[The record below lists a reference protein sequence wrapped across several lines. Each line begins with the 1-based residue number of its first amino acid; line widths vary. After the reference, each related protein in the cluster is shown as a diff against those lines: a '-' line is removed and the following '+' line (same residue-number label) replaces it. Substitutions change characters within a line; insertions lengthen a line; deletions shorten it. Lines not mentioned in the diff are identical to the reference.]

1 MDLLFQA
8 IFLGLIQGLTEY
20 LPISSTGH
28 VRVSAAFLGIPDPG
42 SAFSAVTQI
51 GTALAVAIYFRN
63 EMLRLALVVTGR
75 STDAEDKKLLQY
87 MVIATIPIVVIGY
100 TFADFFQ
107 QGARDLRLIA
117 SVLIIFG
124 ILLYLA
130 DKFGKNTKDQ
140 SQVTLSNA
148 FLIGV
153 AQTMALIPGVSRSGA
168 TMTMGRVLGLNR
180 IAAARVSFLLSLPAV
195 MLAAVYE
202 MRFIGD
208 DSNFDWPLTL
218 LASTIAFVTGYL
230 TIGFMLRWLA
240 AHSFTIFAVYRVIL
254 GLIVFIAIIYFD
266 LNPLA

>member
-1 MDLLFQA
+1 MDLWLQA

-28 VRVSAAFLGIPDPG
+28 VRISAVFLGIPDPG
-42 SAFSAVTQI
+42 SAFSAVTQL
-51 GTALAVAIYFRN
+51 GTALAVAIYFRS
-63 EMLRLALVVTGR
+63 EMKRLAMVVTGR
-75 STDAEDKKLLQY
+75 STELEDRKLLQY
-87 MVIATIPIVVIGY
+87 MVIATIPIVVIGF

-107 QGARDLRLIA
+107 EGARDLRLIA
-117 SVLIIFG
+117 SALIFFG
-124 ILLYLA
+124 ILLFLA
-130 DKFGKNTKDQ
+130 DKFGKNVKDQ

-148 FLIGV
+148 FLIGL

-180 IAAARVSFLLSLPAV
+180 TAAARVSFLLSLPAV

-208 DSNFDWPLTL
+208 ESNFDWPLTL
-218 LASTIAFVTGYL
+218 LASIIAFISGYL

-240 AHSFTIFAVYRVIL
+240 AHSFTIFAVYRVVL
-254 GLIVFIAIIYFD
+254 GLVVFVAILYFD

>member
-28 VRVSAAFLGIPDPG
+28 VRISAAFLGIPDPG

-168 TMTMGRVLGLNR
+168 TMTIDRKSV
-180 IAAARVSFLLSLPAV
+180 V
-195 MLAAVYE
+195 
-202 MRFIGD
+202 
-208 DSNFDWPLTL
+208 
-218 LASTIAFVTGYL
+218 
-230 TIGFMLRWLA
+230 
-240 AHSFTIFAVYRVIL
+240 
-254 GLIVFIAIIYFD
+254 
-266 LNPLA
+266 